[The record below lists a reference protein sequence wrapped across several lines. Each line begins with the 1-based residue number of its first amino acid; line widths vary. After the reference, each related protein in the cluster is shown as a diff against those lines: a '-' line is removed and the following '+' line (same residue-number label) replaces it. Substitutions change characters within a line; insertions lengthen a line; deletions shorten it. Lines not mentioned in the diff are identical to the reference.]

1 MVIVVI
7 FLILILKITI
17 THKISKPKR
26 SDVII
31 ILGCNLNSIFMTQRL
46 KKGEELYK
54 ENMGKYIIVT
64 GKGTGLLTE
73 GEGMKNILTSKG
85 VDENIILVENN
96 AKNTYENLKFSKDI
110 MDRKK
115 LSSAIIVSDSYH
127 LARIKMIA
135 KNIGMEATVYGEQ
148 CKYYSKYEIRAI
160 LREIPAYIKD
170 FFISKFKK

>member
-1 MVIVVI
+1 M
-7 FLILILKITI
+7 
-17 THKISKPKR
+17 PKK

-54 ENMGKYIIVT
+54 KDMGKYIIVT
-64 GKGTGLLTE
+64 GKGNDLLTE
-73 GEGMKNILTSKG
+73 GEGMKNILASKG
-85 VDENIILVENN
+85 IDENIILVENN

-135 KNIGMEATVYGEQ
+135 KNIGMEAIVYGEQ
-148 CKYYSKYEIRAI
+148 CNYYSKYEIRAI